1 MDKDDAV
8 VLLSLLEKKAE
19 LPPPRQSNFRVV
31 AELTYDVERS
41 GAHDAPPTAPTRAP
55 SAAPRSKPSRVFGAN
70 YEGGPHIGVCCCAE
84 RAALGSLRQHERRG
98 QTIRLRCC
106 YIATDSAQVITPG
119 ALCRE
124 FLYSIAGGALRVCL
138 AADTPQVHA
147 ELEALAAGSRGAPSD
162 AKYAMTGGLQVI
174 ALETLFP
181 LASIYSLL
189 DAAAQLALGAELAP
203 RIAATVPPKL
213 AAAHGA
219 AVAATSRDDRDAL
232 HRMRYAA
239 VAVDAAGAVM
249 ATAYQMKALE
259 YGCTPCPV
267 CQLVATV
274 QSEGGRARRAA
285 IAHILLVDHFGVC
298 HAPWAAARSLLA
310 EHAGFENVRCWAH
323 ALESAPPVE
332 AEAGGRVAP
341 RALVLTSLVASELL
355 PGAPDMFCDSARTG

>member
-1 MDKDDAV
+1 MDGDDAAAI
-8 VLLSLLEKKAE
+8 LSLFDRKNE

-41 GAHDAPPTAPTRAP
+41 GADAPPTAPTTSP
-55 SAAPRSKPSRVFGAN
+55 TPRSQPLRVFGAN

-84 RAALGSLRQHERRG
+84 RAALGILRQHERRG

-124 FLYSIAGGALRVCL
+124 FLHSIAGGSLRVCL
-138 AADTPQVHA
+138 AADTLQVHA
-147 ELEALAAGSRGAPSD
+147 ELEALAAGSHGALSD
-162 AKYAMTGGLQVI
+162 VTDVASGGLQVI

-189 DAAAQLALGAELAP
+189 DGAAQLALGAELAP
-203 RIAATVPPKL
+203 RIAATVPPTL

-219 AVAATSRDDRDAL
+219 ALAATARDDRDAL

-239 VAVDAAGAVM
+239 VAVDAVGTVI

-259 YGCTPCPV
+259 YGCTPDVV
-267 CQLVATV
+267 CQLVAIV
-274 QSEGGRARRAA
+274 QSEGGTARRAA

-298 HAPWAAARSLLA
+298 HAPWAAARSLLT

-323 ALESAPPVE
+323 VLERAPPVE
-332 AEAGGRVAP
+332 AEVGGRGAP
-341 RALVLTSLVASELL
+341 RALALTSLIASKLL
-355 PGAPDMFCDSARTG
+355 PGTPDMFCDAARTG